1 MDNRLLFAPISI
13 GSCDIKN
20 RIAMAPMHLGLG
32 TFDGTITQ
40 KMTDYY
46 VARAKGGA
54 GIIMLEI
61 TRVNDKTGATAFAQP
76 ALSHDYQIGKLREF
90 CQKIHKYGSKVFVQL
105 HHPGRQNVGLM
116 MGTIP
121 ICIKLSKTMQDFP
134 KILYK
139 LAPTVGKK
147 ILSRQWTPAVVAP
160 SKVEPSYFTGGKVR
174 ELSLKEIKQLVN
186 QFIEAA
192 ERAQKANCDGVVLHA
207 AHGYLIQ
214 QFLSPNT
221 NKRKDAYGGSFENR
235 MRFITEIIEGIRSR
249 CRDFP
254 IIVRLSV
261 DECYDRIGMPGKG
274 YGLEEGLEMAV
285 ALEKIGIDA
294 IDVSCGAYDTFNY
307 WLEPTSFE
315 TGWRAYMSKEV
326 KKLVK
331 IPVIATN
338 LTRSER
344 QAELQLMDDSQ
355 DIISLGRPHIAEPKW
370 SIKIESVQEHTIKR
384 CICCLHCFES
394 MQHNAYLGKP
404 ARCAVNPFAGRERYK
419 LVTNGGGRKVVIA
432 GAGPAGLMA
441 AEILARRGFRVVVYE
456 KKNKAG
462 GQVTIA
468 ANSPEKAKLGWCVED
483 LKFAAEKKGV
493 RIIFNKLCTV
503 DDVDSQKPYAVIV
516 ATGGEPIIPAIEG
529 ITNSK
534 VATAPDLYEGK
545 ISITKKRVAVIGGGL
560 TGLETAHVLAKMH
573 NEVTILEMSDQVCK
587 GVWMQHVDAVL
598 PKLNEENVTIL
609 TNTKLIEVDSTG
621 IVIENTKSKHR
632 SHLDVDNV
640 ILAIGVRPE
649 SSLFQQLHGR
659 AANVFLIGDAVKAG
673 RIANAT
679 EDAFR
684 VAFNLGLDQFP
695 DLQLKDD

>member
-13 GSCDIKN
+13 GNCDLKN

-40 KMTDYY
+40 KMSDYY

-54 GIIMLEI
+54 GLIMVEI
-61 TRVNDKTGATAFAQP
+61 TRVNDKTGATSFSQP
-76 ALSHDYQIGKLREF
+76 GLSHDYQIGQLRDF
-90 CQKIHKYGSKVFVQL
+90 TQKIHKHGAKLFIQL
-105 HHPGRQNVGLM
+105 HHPGRQNIGLM
-116 MGTIP
+116 IGTIP
-121 ICIKLSKTMQDFP
+121 VCIKLSKTIEDFP
-134 KILYK
+134 KLLFK
-139 LAPTVGKK
+139 LAPKLGKRLISK
-147 ILSRQWTPAVVAP
+147 QWTLASVAP

-174 ELSLKEIKQLVN
+174 ELKLKEIKQLIT
-186 QFIEAA
+186 QFIDAA

-221 NKRKDAYGGSFENR
+221 NKRKDDYGGSLENR
-235 MRFITEIIEGIRSR
+235 MRFLTEIITGIRSR

-261 DECYDRIGMPGKG
+261 DECYDRIGQPGKG
-274 YGLEEGLEMAV
+274 YGLDEGIEMAV
-285 ALEKIGIDA
+285 ALESIGIDA

-315 TGWRAYMSKEV
+315 VGWRAYMSKAV
-326 KKLVK
+326 KSRVK

-338 LTRSER
+338 LTRSEK
-344 QAELQLMDDSQ
+344 QAEIQLMDDSQ

-370 SIKIESVQEHTIKR
+370 SIKLQSVQEHTIKR

-394 MQHNAYLGKP
+394 MQKNAYEGKP

-419 LVTNGGGRKVVIA
+419 LITNGAGRRVVIA

-441 AEILARRGFRVVVYE
+441 AEILARREFKVIVFE

-462 GQVTIA
+462 GQVSVA
-468 ANSPEKAKLGWCVED
+468 ANSPDKEKLGWCIED

-493 RIIFNKLCTV
+493 KIFFNRPCTV
-503 DDVDSQKPYAVIV
+503 EEVDSLRPYAIIV

-529 ITNSK
+529 ITHSS
-534 VATAPDLYEGK
+534 VATASDLYEGRVV
-545 ISITKKRVAVIGGGL
+545 IQKKKVAVIGGGL
-560 TGLETAHVLAKMH
+560 TGLETAHVLTKMY
-573 NEVTILEMSDQVCK
+573 NEVTVIELSDELCK
-587 GVWMQHVDAVL
+587 GVWMQHVDDVL
-598 PKLNEENVTIL
+598 PKLKASNVTIL

-621 IVIENTKSKHR
+621 IIVENTKSKHTQ
-632 SHLDVDNV
+632 HLDVDNV

-659 AANVFLIGDAVKAG
+659 AANVFIVGDAVRPG

-695 DLQLKDD
+695 ELQLKDD